1 MTDSSSPA
9 KGDQYRHA
17 DGTVEVVFATA
28 EGRLL
33 TVREYPD
40 EDAFRRAVADA
51 EATGQHEG
59 VRSLPDA
66 EAFED
71 VDF

>member
-1 MTDSSSPA
+1 MEDSDSLT
-9 KGDQYRHA
+9 KGDQFRHP

-33 TVREYPD
+33 TVKEYPD
-40 EDAFRRAVADA
+40 EETFRQGITDA
-51 EATGQHEG
+51 EPAGRHEG
-59 VRSLPDA
+59 VSSLPDA

-71 VDF
+71 MEF

>member
-1 MTDSSSPA
+1 MVERDLPT
-9 KGDQYRHA
+9 KGDQFRHP

-33 TVREYPD
+33 TVKEYAD
-40 EDAFRRAVADA
+40 EDAFRRGVADA
-51 EATGQHEG
+51 EAAGRHEG
-59 VRSLPDA
+59 VQSLPDP

-71 VDF
+71 VEF